1 MKNNGGIKRDIFM
14 NLLYHEQVF
23 YDICH
28 DKYMQ
33 AVLVELLCMPY
44 NIFVMTNI
52 LADANLEGRVANL
65 FHLLG
70 QPGRLMI
77 LLVIGEFEACV
88 CHLEAVLGFRQAYI
102 SQQLMV
108 LREAGLVETRRD
120 GRNIFYCLSDPRL
133 LEVIR
138 QTALLCGAEG
148 FLNRFEKPV
157 FVSHCPCPHC
167 AEAAGVDPDTVK
179 KIVC

>member
-1 MKNNGGIKRDIFM
+1 
-14 NLLYHEQVF
+14 
-23 YDICH
+23 
-28 DKYMQ
+28 
-33 AVLVELLCMPY
+33 
-44 NIFVMTNI
+44 MTNI
-52 LADANLEGRVANL
+52 SAETNLEERVANL

-108 LREAGLVETRRD
+108 LREAGLVETRRE
-120 GRNIFYCLSDPRL
+120 GRNIFYRLSDSRL

-138 QTALLCGAEG
+138 QTALLCGAQD
-148 FLNRFEKPV
+148 LLRRFEKPV

-167 AEAAGVDPDTVK
+167 AEAAGADPSIVER
-179 KIVC
+179 IVC